1 MNIEPTIPIRPTL
14 DPPFIPAALWNKAF
28 RERVRADASSRDIA
42 LALTRPDG
50 TSFTFNTSIL
60 SDSPD
65 NELLNLRYMERQLK
79 FLLWQRGA
87 SDIWISGCDALA
99 SRLQMIYSATGARHF
114 DAAYFG
120 DRVYG
125 KPLEIHACASQDIPK
140 AKENNT
146 SLGRHLDGCR
156 IGFDLGGSDRKCAA
170 LIDGK
175 VVFSEETEWNPYF
188 ESDPEYHIQGIQASL
203 ERAAAHLPR
212 VDAIGGSAAGI
223 YVNSE
228 VRAASLFRGVSPED
242 FDARIRHVFRD
253 LQKRWNN
260 VPFDVANDGEVTA
273 LAGSMSLG
281 KNAVLGV
288 SLGTSQAAG
297 YVTPEGRI
305 TTWINE
311 LAFAPVD
318 YRADAPMDEW
328 SGDAG
333 CGVQY
338 FSQQAVARLAP
349 AAGIALPDDMPFP
362 EKLESVQALMKR
374 GDASAARIYDT
385 IGAYLGYSLAHYANF
400 YMIENVLLLGRVTS
414 GDGGTLIIDS
424 AEKVLATVFPELG
437 ETVSISMPDEA
448 LKRHGQAV
456 AAASLPEIMETA

>member
-1 MNIEPTIPIRPTL
+1 MTIEPTLPIRPTL
-14 DPPFIPAALWNKAF
+14 DPTFIPAALWNKAF
-28 RERVRADASSRDIA
+28 RMRVRADEASRDIA

-50 TSFTFNTSIL
+50 TCFTFDTCIL

-65 NELLNLRYMERQLK
+65 NDVLSLRYLERWLK

-99 SRLQMIYSATGARHF
+99 SRLGMIYSATGTRKF
-114 DAAYFG
+114 DAAFLG
-120 DRVYG
+120 ERIYG
-125 KPLEIHACASQDIPK
+125 KPLEIHACASRDIPP
-140 AKENNT
+140 AQENNT

-175 VVFSEETEWNPYF
+175 VIFSEETEWNPYF

-203 ERAAAHLPR
+203 ERAASHLPR

-223 YVNSE
+223 YVDSD
-228 VRAASLFRGVSPED
+228 VRAASLFRGVSTED
-242 FDARIRHVFRD
+242 FNASIRHVFRD
-253 LQKRWNN
+253 LQKRWKN

-273 LAGSMSLG
+273 LAGSMSLS

-305 TTWINE
+305 TTWLNE

-318 YRADAPMDEW
+318 YRADAPVDEW

-349 AAGIALPDDMPFP
+349 AAGIALPDDMPLP
-362 EKLESVQALMKR
+362 EKLESVQALMQK
-374 GDASAARIYDT
+374 GDESAARIYDT
-385 IGAYLGYSLAHYANF
+385 IGTCLGYSLAHYAEF
-400 YMIENVLLLGRVTS
+400 CKIENVLLLGRVTS
-414 GDGGTLIIDS
+414 GDGGTLIIDH

-456 AAASLPEIMETA
+456 AAASLPEIKETA